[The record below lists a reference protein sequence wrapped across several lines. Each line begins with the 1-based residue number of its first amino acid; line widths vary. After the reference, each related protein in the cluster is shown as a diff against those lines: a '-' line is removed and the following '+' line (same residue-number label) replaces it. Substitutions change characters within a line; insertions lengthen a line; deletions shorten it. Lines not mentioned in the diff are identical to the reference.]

1 LPGKKPRHTFG
12 AINCKTGIFKKSDDM
27 SAVKNTYPSTYSITP
42 RYLRVEKDAETFI
55 VIVDDINAGFTVEV
69 HTEIDRQV
77 TWLRVVPG
85 FQAVLLD
92 EAPEDITMIDAAYED
107 WDETVIFID
116 SSEVFVVKYTSS
128 AKTEQAEVVGYEFG
142 SEETIYIKI
151 DRNANTVTLYEPA

>member
-1 LPGKKPRHTFG
+1 
-12 AINCKTGIFKKSDDM
+12 M
-27 SAVKNTYPSTYSITP
+27 SAVKNTYPSNHSITP

-55 VIVDDINAGFTVEV
+55 VIVDDLNSGYTVEV

-92 EAPEDITMIDAAYED
+92 EAPAGVTMLDSAYED
-107 WDETVIFID
+107 WDEMRVFID
-116 SSEVFVVKYTSS
+116 SSEIFVVKYTGP

-142 SEETIYIKI
+142 SEETLYIKI
-151 DRNANTVTLYEPA
+151 DRDANTVTLYEPA